1 MSLSASVKCESSG
14 LVGTKGEL
22 PAVDSGASAT
32 ESFRAFLG
40 ETSWLRRR
48 SRSISPP
55 KMLVLLCF
63 TQKKSFLIMDKV
75 SDRIDQLCSYAVM
88 QLCNYAS
95 MQVCR
100 INRDLL

>member
-1 MSLSASVKCESSG
+1 MSLSASVKCESLG
-14 LVGTKGEL
+14 LVGIKGEL

-48 SRSISPP
+48 SPSTFDFPSEN
-55 KMLVLLCF
+55 VALLCF

-75 SDRIDQLCSYAVM
+75 SDRPV
-88 QLCNYAS
+88 

-100 INRDLL
+100 SNRDPLCAN